1 MLGDVRLPTGT
12 FPPVHS
18 AGASDWRFD
27 FTGTMARHIRYF
39 AGPAATG
46 GGNDYAVVTLWPRM
60 LEDGEKAILVLAG
73 NDNGTTYKLQNYD
86 QKVVLTWAM
95 NHEANPPWLPE
106 LLSRLVPALR
116 DIYAE
121 VDVLAFSRG
130 VQAFLSCV
138 PHISSPRWLR
148 DVTNVYL
155 AGGRVWQRQS
165 AEHREEVVHGL
176 QRWC

>member
-1 MLGDVRLPTGT
+1 
-12 FPPVHS
+12 
-18 AGASDWRFD
+18 
-27 FTGTMARHIRYF
+27 
-39 AGPAATG
+39 
-46 GGNDYAVVTLWPRM
+46 
-60 LEDGEKAILVLAG
+60 
-73 NDNGTTYKLQNYD
+73 
-86 QKVVLTWAM
+86 M

-155 AGGRVWQRQS
+155 AGGCVWQRQS
-165 AEHREEVVHGL
+165 AEHRKEVLRGL
-176 QRWC
+176 ERWCEAKDGELPLSLVVLSRMDATVRFCGAYSKKKGRNRGTGDYRVDYGPPFDWLSPFAKKNGALQSCQSFGGLPSGHRLGE